1 MPVDAFIFKLLLLS
15 IPGFLAFTIYKK
27 TAVSR
32 RESKSQ
38 FGFSG
43 AFIVIICSLASCIL
57 YDLFVTFINMIFKT
71 DYATTLNNFIDVK
84 MYTAKELAIL
94 CIIAI
99 ILGFLFSLFESKK
112 IINHIAFRLKITEYY
127 GDTDVWT
134 SFCANK
140 NAGWIYIRDHKQK
153 LTYYGNLKQYSDPGE
168 DRELLLTDVQVFS
181 EDGEY
186 CYYCP
191 TMYICRQSDDIT
203 LEIPLNRE
211 GETKWKNPV

>member
-1 MPVDAFIFKLLLLS
+1 MQVDAFIFKLLLLS

-27 TAVSR
+27 TAVYR
-32 RESKSQ
+32 RASKSQ
-38 FGFSG
+38 FGFTEV
-43 AFIVIICSLASCIL
+43 FIVIICSLISCTF
-57 YDLFVTFINMIFKT
+57 YDLFVIFINKIWKT
-71 DYATTLNNFIDVK
+71 SYVATISNFIDVK
-84 MYTAKELAIL
+84 MYTAIELAIL

-99 ILGFLFSLFESKK
+99 LLGFSLSFLESKK
-112 IINHIAFRLKITEYY
+112 IINRIAVKSKITEYY

-134 SFCANK
+134 SFCANEDT
-140 NAGWIYIRDHKQK
+140 WWVYVRDHKQK
-153 LTYYGNLKQYSDPGE
+153 LIYYGDLKQYSDPGE
-168 DRELLLTDVQVFS
+168 ARELLLADVQVFS

-191 TMYICRQSDDIT
+191 IMYICRQPDDIT

>member
-1 MPVDAFIFKLLLLS
+1 VQVDAFIFKLLLLS

-27 TAVSR
+27 IAVYR

-57 YDLFVTFINMIFKT
+57 YDLFVIFINMIFKT
-71 DYATTLNNFIDVK
+71 DYATTINNFINVK
-84 MYTAKELAIL
+84 MYTAIELAIL

-99 ILGFLFSLFESKK
+99 VLGFLFSLFESKM

-140 NAGWIYIRDHKQK
+140 DTWWIYVRDHKQK
-153 LTYYGNLKQYSDPGE
+153 LTYYGYLEQYSDPGE

-186 CYYCP
+186 CYSCP
-191 TMYICRQSDDIT
+191 IMYICRQSDDIT
-203 LEIPLNRE
+203 LEIPVNRE
-211 GETKWKNPV
+211 GEIK

>member
-1 MPVDAFIFKLLLLS
+1 MQVDAFIFKLLLLS

-43 AFIVIICSLASCIL
+43 AFIVIICSLVSCIL

-71 DYATTLNNFIDVK
+71 DYATTINNFIDVK
-84 MYTAKELAIL
+84 MYTAKELATL

-99 ILGFLFSLFESKK
+99 ILGFLFSFLESKK
-112 IINHIAFRLKITEYY
+112 IINRIALGLKFTEYY

-134 SFCANK
+134 SFCAK
-140 NAGWIYIRDHKQK
+140 EDTGWIYVRDHKQK
-153 LTYYGNLKQYSDPGE
+153 LTYYGYLKQYSDPGE

-191 TMYICRQSDDIT
+191 TMYICRQPDDIT